1 MNKSWIVIV
10 EEDEEGNAVLP
21 LPQEMIDELGWLT
34 GDVLDMNIDEET
46 ETIVVVNLSC
56 NERKAN
62 LVS

>member
-1 MNKSWIVIV
+1 MNKSWTVIV

>member
-1 MNKSWIVIV
+1 MNKSWTVEV

-34 GDVLDMNIDEET
+34 GDVLDMNIDEDT
-46 ETIVVVNLSC
+46 GTIVVVNLSC
-56 NERKAN
+56 NEREKN

>member
-1 MNKSWIVIV
+1 
-10 EEDEEGNAVLP
+10 
-21 LPQEMIDELGWLT
+21 MIDELGWLT

>member
-1 MNKSWIVIV
+1 MNKSWTVEV

-34 GDVLDMNIDEET
+34 GDVLDMNIDEDT
-46 ETIVVVNLSC
+46 GTIVVVNLSC